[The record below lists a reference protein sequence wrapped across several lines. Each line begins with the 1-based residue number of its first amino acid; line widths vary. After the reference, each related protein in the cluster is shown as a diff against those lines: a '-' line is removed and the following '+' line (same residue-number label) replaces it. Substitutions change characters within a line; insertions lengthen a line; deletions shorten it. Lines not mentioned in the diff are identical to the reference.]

1 MHWSANGASY
11 RHFYLDRLPEAICSC
26 LQTYTVYNNVLHVF
40 TGFLFSSLVLIKA
53 SYGYRRTY
61 MLFTNILPEA
71 ICCCL
76 ETCNVYVTSF
86 CIIMCTNFHGHYC

>member
-1 MHWSANGASY
+1 MS
-11 RHFYLDRLPEAICSC
+11 
-26 LQTYTVYNNVLHVF
+26 V
-40 TGFLFSSLVLIKA
+40 
-53 SYGYRRTY
+53 Y

-76 ETCNVYVTSF
+76 ETCNVYVVLLTSF